1 MLAMSLVRNCFA
13 VGAVL
18 ATCAGPGIARAQ
30 HTYDIIVQQASGRL
44 VTAGCCNGSGQWTLG
59 KRVFS
64 GEFPIEWATNNP
76 GYGAFGTGSP
86 NSPVGSQAPPASTAL
101 NWDFLPMTIDG
112 LSQNLFY
119 WNGLRS
125 DGLPGTTPDD
135 VDFGPLP
142 GPSYT
147 LSEFDKSNTKFSV
160 DGTDTIVTGGDIGET
175 HADGSLHFHRYF
187 FLEDND
193 GDGATSPADGVYL
206 IAERYRMDGV
216 LSSDPVLIVF
226 GTPNSTVQAI
236 DNAAIPWIEQQLS
249 LPGDYNADGV
259 VDAADYTVWRN
270 NLGLEIALTNE
281 DDTPNV
287 VDAADYDVWKQH
299 FGEAA
304 DLRFAYGAGGGSMA
318 AVGISGV
325 PEPSSGCLFLLGC
338 TLASRVMGRR
348 RRIIRTSFSYC

>member
-1 MLAMSLVRNCFA
+1 MSLVRNCFA

-30 HTYDIIVQQASGRL
+30 HTYDIIVQQAGGRL

-64 GEFPIEWATNNP
+64 GEFPIEWATNSP

-86 NSPVGSQAPPASTAL
+86 NLPVGSQAPPASTAL

-125 DGLPGTTPDD
+125 DGQPGTTPDD

-142 GPSYT
+142 GPDYM
-147 LSEFDKSNTKFSV
+147 LSEFDKSNAKFSA
-160 DGTDTIVTGGDIGET
+160 DGTDTLVIGGDIGET

-193 GDGATSPADGVYL
+193 GDGATSPADGIYL
-206 IAERYRMDGV
+206 IAERYRMDGE
-216 LSSDPVLIVF
+216 LNSDPTFILF
-226 GTPNSTVQAI
+226 GTPNSTIQAL
-236 DNAAIPWIEQQLS
+236 DDAALPWVEQQLD
-249 LPGDYNADGV
+249 LPGDYNGDGV
-259 VDAADYTVWRN
+259 VNAADYTVWRDTF
-270 NLGLEIALTNE
+270 GQMGPAL
-281 DDTPNV
+281 
-287 VDAADYDVWKQH
+287 AADADGDQSVGAGDYEIWKQN
-299 FGEAA
+299 FGESAELQIA
-304 DLRFAYGAGGGSMA
+304 PVS
-318 AVGISGV
+318 AVGTGSVTATSSSNV
-325 PEPSSGCLFLLGC
+325 PEPATAWSLMITTTGLSLL
-338 TLASRVMGRR
+338 ARR
-348 RRIIRTSFSYC
+348 ANRGPGSTPQRH